1 MYRCANTL
9 RYFGEDEL
17 LTFDAMGIYLDPEKR
32 KSDVANRKYG
42 ENHGKTAAL
51 LDLAYLEKVQGKTGF
66 RGTYFDALFD
76 SLDDDAKEEMTARLA
91 LRIPI
96 IRKMLVDARYE
107 EVVMGDYL
115 VTLSMSTKK
124 RRRPNVSK
132 LLDMIAAHTERG
144 SGISNAILSVR
155 RGL

>member
-1 MYRCANTL
+1 M